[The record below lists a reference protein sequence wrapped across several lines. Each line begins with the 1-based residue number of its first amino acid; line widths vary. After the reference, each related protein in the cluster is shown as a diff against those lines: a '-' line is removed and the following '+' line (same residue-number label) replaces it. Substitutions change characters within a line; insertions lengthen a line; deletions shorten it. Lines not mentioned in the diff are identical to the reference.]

1 MMSHLHSVS
10 LLFVGLLHLRPEH
23 LQSGVETAD
32 VTDNTR
38 PKETLVQLVAHVI
51 EETHR
56 FFNCNRKRQGV
67 SVSTVLLGINVP
79 IFLFGDLCNII

>member
-10 LLFVGLLHLRPEH
+10 LLSVGLLHLRPEH

-67 SVSTVLLGINVP
+67 STVLLGTSLSYPALPGMIQNRY
-79 IFLFGDLCNII
+79 